1 MRQRMGLVAVWLA
14 GLSVVLFF
22 FAQRYVPAVDPWYWS
37 IDVASLVG
45 SVLFLSI
52 NMYAAIQGRYD
63 GDRSPSLSLFTHLF
77 VAGPGARP
85 WLFAALCALLAGYIA
100 LLAFVLLSYGKVAF
114 RSDFDCTLMTSEG
127 GRERTLGELEKDRAQ
142 VHLVHWGKPVVT
154 CRNPELRK
162 GQAKDIEVRFGGI
175 FADQQR
181 VYFHDQAAPRILA
194 PDRR

>member
-1 MRQRMGLVAVWLA
+1 MGLVAVWLA

-37 IDVASLVG
+37 IDVVSLVG

-52 NMYAAIQGRYD
+52 NMYAAMQGRYD
-63 GDRSPSLSLFTHLF
+63 GDKSPSLPLFTHLF
-77 VAGPGARP
+77 VAGPDKRP

-100 LLAFVLLSYGKVAF
+100 VLCYVLLSYGRVAF
-114 RSDFDCTLMTSEG
+114 RSDFDCTLATSDG
-127 GRERTLGELEKDRAQ
+127 GRERTLGELERDRPQ
-142 VHLVHWGKPVVT
+142 VYLVRWGKPLVA
-154 CRNPELRK
+154 CRNAELRK

-181 VYFHDQAAPRILA
+181 VYFNDQAAPRILV